1 MRTAL
6 TTMLVVVLLS
16 FGAWS
21 AHAQAKDLKKVEK
34 LLELMRL
41 EENTTTAVVQM
52 LSDIF
57 AATPSLAVHQDIIVD
72 YAEERIG
79 WESLKPDMVRIYAE
93 LYSDNEIAELTQF
106 YSSKVGQKS
115 LDVSPEMTRQM
126 RRVVKARFDAD
137 LGMLEMRMKNRELDI
152 MVEEA
157 AFFQGKAVEEEKKP

>member
-1 MRTAL
+1 MRTVYA
-6 TTMLVVVLLS
+6 TMLILLLVS
-16 FGAWS
+16 IAVPS

-41 EENTTTAVVQM
+41 EETTTTAVVQM

-57 AATPSLAVHQDIIVD
+57 ASTPNLAVHQDIIVE
-72 YAEERIG
+72 YTEERLG
-79 WESLKPDMVRIYAE
+79 WEALKPEMVKIYAE
-93 LYSDNEIAELTQF
+93 LFSDNEIAELTQF
-106 YSSKVGQKS
+106 YSSKTGQKS

-157 AFFQGKAVEEEKKP
+157 AFFQGKAAEEEKKP